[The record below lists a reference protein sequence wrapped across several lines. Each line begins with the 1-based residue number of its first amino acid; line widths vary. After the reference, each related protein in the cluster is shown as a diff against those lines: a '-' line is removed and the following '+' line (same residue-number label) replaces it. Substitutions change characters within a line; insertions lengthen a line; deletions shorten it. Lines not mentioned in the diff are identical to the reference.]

1 MQRDAVSIRQAR
13 ALPGLRVILLKGL
26 PSPWSQAARGILHIK
41 RIDYVLVHPGKDDPP
56 NGLEDWTGQASYPAA
71 MYESEKPRTG
81 WAEIL
86 FLAERLAPEP
96 VLIPADPAER
106 ALFFGLC
113 HELAGEMGIGWCR
126 RLQMMQR
133 GMSIDPPDPVA
144 QYLANKYGYTPES
157 AAAALGRVVDVLN
170 VLSDRLRRQREAGNR
185 YFMGRS
191 LSALDVYWATF
202 CNLISPLPPDLL
214 PMPERMRPMFAAT
227 EQEILSILDDG
238 LLAHRDFIY
247 REYLELPVPL

>member
-1 MQRDAVSIRQAR
+1 
-13 ALPGLRVILLKGL
+13 LRVILLKGL

-41 RIDYVLVHPGKDDPP
+41 QIDYVLVHPGKDDPP
-56 NGLEDWTGQASYPAA
+56 DALQEWTGQASFPAA
-71 MYESEKPRTG
+71 MYEAEKPRTG

-96 VLIPADPAER
+96 ALIPGDPAER

-133 GMSIDPPDPVA
+133 GMSIDPPDPIA
-144 QYLANKYGYTPES
+144 QYLAHKYGYTPAS
-157 AAAALGRVVDVLN
+157 AVAALGRIVDVLV

-185 YFMGRS
+185 YLIGRS
-191 LSALDVYWATF
+191 LSALDVYWAAF
-202 CNLISPLPPDLL
+202 CNLILPLPPDLL
-214 PMPERMRPMFAAT
+214 PIPERMRPMFTAT
-227 EQEILSILDDG
+227 EPEMLSMLEDG
-238 LLAHRDFIY
+238 LLEHRDFIY
-247 REYLELPVPL
+247 REHLELPVPL

>member
-1 MQRDAVSIRQAR
+1 VKRESTNIAKAR
-13 ALPGLRVILLKGL
+13 ELPGLRVILLKGL

-41 RIDYVLVHPGKDDPP
+41 NIDYVLVHPDKDDPP
-56 NGLEDWTGQASYPAA
+56 NALEDWTKQASYPAA
-71 MYESEKPRTG
+71 MYESEKPRSG

-96 VLIPADPAER
+96 ALIPADPADR
-106 ALFFGLC
+106 AVFFGLC
-113 HELAGEMGIGWCR
+113 HEIAGEMGLGWCR

-133 GMSIDPPDPVA
+133 GMSTDPPDPIA

-157 AAAALGRVVDVLN
+157 GAAALGRIVDVLS
-170 VLSDRLRRQREAGNR
+170 VLSDRLRRQREADKR
-185 YFMGRS
+185 YLMGPA

-214 PMPERMRPMFAAT
+214 PMPERMRPMFTAK
-227 EQEILSILDDG
+227 EPEILSTLDEG
-238 LLAHRDFIY
+238 LLEHRDFIY
-247 REYLELPVPL
+247 REHLELPVPL